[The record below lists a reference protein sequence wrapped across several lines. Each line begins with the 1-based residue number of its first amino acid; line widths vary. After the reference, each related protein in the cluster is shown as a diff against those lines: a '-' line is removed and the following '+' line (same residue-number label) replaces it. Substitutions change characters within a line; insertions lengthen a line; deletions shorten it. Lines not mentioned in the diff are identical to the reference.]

1 MTSHGQNFHRTP
13 YTRRVEMA
21 DLDKNPEL
29 ETEQLEPV
37 ASCISQELLEKD
49 SMLNTMQEEKE
60 EMAKKLRELE
70 EYRERMEEIRKA
82 EQRNS
87 LREEMQRALADFK
100 QEQMERD
107 RAIQTLL
114 EELMRTLKN
123 LKEAQAQRNK
133 EKDTKARDRTDDKNK
148 VVTLKLGDVETMF
161 FVNKEQQDREEAE
174 LEDERI
180 QELEKENQRQN
191 EFRKMELNN
200 LQENM
205 QREFRRLK
213 KELEEREMVHLVQTE
228 ELLTKIKN
236 LEQNQSQIE
245 EGLSD
250 AMMDSEKHTGEMEE
264 KDNTKAQ
271 EMVEQLTL
279 KVRELE
285 ERNAALLQ
293 HICELQANITL
304 FVEREMIAESTIQVL
319 EKDKMDRMKE
329 REIWKKQR
337 MLWKEAAEKCLEERK
352 SLEKEREIWKKKLRE
367 AMLEIQSMKYTKNK
381 TDKCKLK
388 ELEQRNAE
396 LQQSNTELQVSIKQL
411 QEGADMAVIKH
422 MDIERKNWE
431 KERESWEKERESWE
445 KERES
450 WEKKKASE
458 AELGSPSEAKTDTEK
473 QTDQGTLQQNVT
485 ELQDSFQQPKEATER
500 Q

>member
-1 MTSHGQNFHRTP
+1 
-13 YTRRVEMA
+13 MA
-21 DLDKNPEL
+21 DLDKN
-29 ETEQLEPV
+29 
-37 ASCISQELLEKD
+37 
-49 SMLNTMQEEKE
+49 
-60 EMAKKLRELE
+60 
-70 EYRERMEEIRKA
+70 
-82 EQRNS
+82 
-87 LREEMQRALADFK
+87 LREEMKRALADFK

-107 RAIQTLL
+107 RAIQMLL
-114 EELMRTLKN
+114 EELMRMLKN
-123 LKEAQAQRNK
+123 LKETQAQINK
-133 EKDTKARDRTDDKNK
+133 GKDTKARDRSDDKNK
-148 VVTLKLGDVETMF
+148 VVTLKLGHVETMF
-161 FVNKEQQDREEAE
+161 FVSREQQDREEAE
-174 LEDERI
+174 LGDERI
-180 QELEKENQRQN
+180 QELEKENQKQK
-191 EFRKMELNN
+191 ELRKVELNN

-205 QREFRRLK
+205 HREFRGLK

-228 ELLTKIKN
+228 ELLIKIKN
-236 LEQNQSQIE
+236 LERNQSQIE
-245 EGLSD
+245 EDLSD
-250 AMMDSEKHTGEMEE
+250 AMMDSEKQTGEMEE
-264 KDNTKAQ
+264 QDNTKAR
-271 EMVEQLTL
+271 EMEEQLTL

-285 ERNAALLQ
+285 ERNSALLQ

-304 FVEREMIAESTIQVL
+304 FVEREMIADSMIQVL

-337 MLWKEAAEKCLEERK
+337 MLWKEAAEKCLEGRK

-367 AMLEIQSMKYTKNK
+367 AMLEIQSMKYTKSK

-396 LQQSNTELQVSIKQL
+396 LHQSNSELQASIKQL
-411 QEGADMAVIKH
+411 QEGADMAVIEH
-422 MDIERKNWE
+422 MDRERKSWEKERKSWEKDRESWE

-458 AELGSPSEAKTDTEK
+458 DELGSHKDAKK

-485 ELQDSFQQPKEATER
+485 ELQDSFQQPKEVTER